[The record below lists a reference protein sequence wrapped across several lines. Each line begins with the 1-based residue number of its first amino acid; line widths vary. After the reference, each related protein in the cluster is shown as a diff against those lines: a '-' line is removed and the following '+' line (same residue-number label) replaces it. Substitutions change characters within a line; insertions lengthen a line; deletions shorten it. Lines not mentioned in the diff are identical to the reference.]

1 MSPDAENPD
10 AENPDAEHPDA
21 ENPDAEA
28 GAGESSG
35 PADEPVGTL
44 AEEAAKLFAAL
55 SGLAG
60 TAREQGSDLGETVA
74 GFAEGWGDRLADG
87 AHDVDEHLATG
98 AAECR
103 YCPVCRG
110 VDLLRRTDPE
120 VVLHLGAAAQSLS
133 RAVAAMLATANV
145 EERRSRRPSGTVD
158 VEHIDLDGDV
168 DLIHLGDEPD
178 PEQEEHR

>member
-1 MSPDAENPD
+1 MTPGAEQGPDA
-10 AENPDAEHPDA
+10 A
-21 ENPDAEA
+21 
-28 GAGESSG
+28 SG
-35 PADEPVGTL
+35 PAEEPVDEPVGTL

-60 TAREQGSDLGETVA
+60 TARAQGSDLGETAA
-74 GFAEGWGDRLADG
+74 GLGDHWADRLADA

-120 VVLHLGAAAQSLS
+120 VVIHLGQAAQSLS

-145 EERRSRRPSGTVD
+145 EERRSQRSSGTAG

-168 DLIHLGDEPD
+168 DGTHADDEPD